1 MKIDQ
6 DVQTKMLDDSI
17 DSVIERVIASRIK
30 VVNEDTVD
38 YNVSLKRLSIISKM
52 TNIIFGKIKS
62 FEKLYNSGRTVLDR
76 VEIEN
81 FIGCIER
88 YFLVRGEYE
97 TYLNSRPMDRHFFG
111 VTPELKE
118 RVLAILKEELVILA
132 KKQKEDLAIVT
143 LNSNGFD
150 IRRNILRKKLARL
163 NKSTKPYMQ

>member
-6 DVQTKMLDDSI
+6 NDQIKMLDDNI
-17 DSVIERVIASRIK
+17 DSVIEAVIASRLK

-52 TNIIFGKIKS
+52 TDLIFRKIKS
-62 FEKLYNSGRTVLDR
+62 FGKLYFSGRTVLNR
-76 VEIEN
+76 KEIEN
-81 FIGCIER
+81 FIGRIER
-88 YFLVRGEYE
+88 YYLVRGDYE
-97 TYLNSRPMDRHFFG
+97 TYVNSRPIDRHFFS

-118 RVLAILKEELVILA
+118 RVLAVLREELIILA

-143 LNSNGFD
+143 LNGTGFD
-150 IRRNILRKKLARL
+150 IRRSILQKRLARL